1 MQLLLAARELET
13 PDSRAPVERAAR
25 LEVLIRVPE
34 RAVVQRIDGHGAVIA
49 PSTEIRELR
58 TAARL
63 NNVLRLH
70 CARRIGREPP
80 GVPDRRENTAA
91 GRAVAQRYIS

>member
-1 MQLLLAARELET
+1 MQLLLAAGELET

-34 RAVVQRIDGHGAVIA
+34 RAVVHRINGHGAVIA
-49 PSTEIRELR
+49 PSIQICELR
-58 TAARL
+58 TGARL

-70 CARRIGREPP
+70 CAHRIGGQPP
-80 GVPDRRENTAA
+80 RVPYRRVNTAA
-91 GRAVAQRYIS
+91 GRAVAQRDIS